1 MSDKDIKQEK
11 VMTKYD
17 RKMQR
22 RQAEKEKEQR
32 QKKITT
38 AVGIVIAVALVAWIA
53 SFPIRNY
60 LATHE
65 TFIIINNE
73 NITKAEFDLNYYNVL
88 SQYSSFLGY
97 FGVDASQDLSSQM
110 YTDTLSWKD
119 YLEEMAV
126 DGMKRTKALKAD
138 ADAAGYTYDA
148 SKEVTEF
155 KDALKASAKSA
166 GISTNKYLKQVY
178 GPYASMNS
186 VTRYI
191 EENARVNAYYE
202 KLSED
207 LQPTEDEIMEY
218 YRENSDDYDFV
229 DYYVSTFSAE
239 FPEDLSDEEIEA
251 ALDKAFEQ
259 ASAAEVN
266 IMSEGDEQKNVKKNA
281 APSAISDWLFDASRA
296 EGDTTVIE
304 DADNY
309 TYYAVGFVQRN
320 RDETPLANVRVIMTQ
335 DMDGQ
340 AILEEWGAGAA
351 TEDSFAE
358 LADKYNAEDGVIPEG
373 GLYEELTKD
382 SSNINSDMADWI
394 FAYNRKE
401 GDTGY
406 VTTEEGD
413 TYVMYY
419 AKQLDPEW
427 KQDIKDTLLDQL
439 REEYVDNL
447 VESVILEDPKGN
459 LNYLKVQEAEEAAVS
474 DGDVSDSDIEDVENA
489 DDIENVE
496 DGVSDGDM
504 SEN

>member
-11 VMTKYD
+11 IVTKYD

-22 RQAEKEKEQR
+22 RQAEKEKEKR
-32 QKKITT
+32 QKKIAT
-38 AVGIVIAVALVAWIA
+38 AVGVIIAVVLVAWIA
-53 SFPIRNY
+53 SIPIRTY

-73 NITKAEFDLNYYNVL
+73 KITKAEFDYNYYNVV

-97 FGVDASQDLSSQM
+97 FGVDTSQDLSSQM
-110 YTDTLSWKD
+110 YTDTLTWKD
-119 YLEEMAV
+119 YLEEITV

-148 SKEVTEF
+148 SKEIAEF
-155 KDALKASAKSA
+155 KDTLKVSAKSA
-166 GISTNKYLKQVY
+166 GVSTSRYLKQAY
-178 GPYASMNS
+178 GPYAS
-186 VTRYI
+186 VGRVAHYI
-191 EENARVNAYYE
+191 EETSRANAYYE
-202 KLSED
+202 NLSENM
-207 LQPTEDEIMEY
+207 QPSEDEIMEY
-218 YRENSDDYDFV
+218 YREHSDEYDFV
-229 DYYVSTFSAE
+229 DYYVSTYTAE
-239 FPEDLSDEEIEA
+239 FPEDINDEGIEA
-251 ALDKAFEQ
+251 ALDEAFMR

-266 IMSEGDEQKNVKKNA
+266 IMYEGDEQKNVKKSSV
-281 APSAISDWLFDASRA
+281 PSILSDWLFDELRT

-309 TYYAVGFVQRN
+309 TYYVVGFVQRN
-320 RDETPLANVRVIMTQ
+320 RDETPMANVRVIMTQ
-335 DMDGQ
+335 EMDGQ

-351 TEDSFAE
+351 TEESFAE
-358 LADKYNAEDGVIPEG
+358 LANKYSADNGEVADG
-373 GLYEELTKD
+373 GLYEEVTKD
-382 SSNINSDMADWI
+382 SISSDMADWI

-406 VTTEEGD
+406 VTTEEGY

-427 KQDIKDTLLDQL
+427 KHDIKDTLINQM

-447 VESVILEDPKGN
+447 AESVIVEDPKGN
-459 LNYLKVQEAEEAAVS
+459 LKYLKVYAAEEAAVS
-474 DGDVSDSDIEDVENA
+474 GGDVSEGDVSDSDIEYVDN
-489 DDIENVE
+489 IESVE
-496 DGVSDGDM
+496 DGVSDGDV